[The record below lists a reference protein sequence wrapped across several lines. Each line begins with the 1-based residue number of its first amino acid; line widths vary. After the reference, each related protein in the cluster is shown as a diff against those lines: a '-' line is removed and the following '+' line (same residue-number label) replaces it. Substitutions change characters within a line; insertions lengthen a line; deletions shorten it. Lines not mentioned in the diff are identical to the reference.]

1 VSTSVISAG
10 AAAGTSVYMSGQGPE
25 QPGWKPSS
33 SDGPIKGSGGPGKVY
48 EIPGS
53 ELKTGKDYI
62 GKTRQPTV
70 ADRMRSADHKAKTKT
85 GESPKAKTI
94 ADELTIEEMDGVEG
108 LLIQRRGLENLS
120 NKVPGRNFSLEKNK
134 SRLEA
139 GKNVLGEE

>member
-1 VSTSVISAG
+1 
-10 AAAGTSVYMSGQGPE
+10 
-25 QPGWKPSS
+25 
-33 SDGPIKGSGGPGKVY
+33 
-48 EIPGS
+48 
-53 ELKTGKDYI
+53 
-62 GKTRQPTV
+62 
-70 ADRMRSADHKAKTKT
+70 MRSADHKAKTKT

-120 NKVPGRNFSLEKNK
+120 NKVRGRNFCLEKNK